1 MEDVD
6 VAGKLVLLA
15 VGSLCL
21 DDVIEYAGF
30 DEFAVV
36 ASVPSLGGVG
46 KMGHFDSPAVEN
58 VAVETDDGFIGY
70 FPFIVGPFGGAG
82 GEGVGTFEFG
92 FTDGDGVGL
101 GNPVAAAGGVAG
113 DEAGIYGAV
122 FGKSARC

>member
-36 ASVPSLGGVG
+36 ASVPSLGGSQPPEA
-46 KMGHFDSPAVEN
+46 SPATKRAYTVPYSVKVRGAEVELTLMSMFSNWGSVEN
-58 VAVETDDGFIGY
+58 CHSV
-70 FPFIVGPFGGAG
+70 
-82 GEGVGTFEFG
+82 
-92 FTDGDGVGL
+92 
-101 GNPVAAAGGVAG
+101 
-113 DEAGIYGAV
+113 
-122 FGKSARC
+122 